1 MRLLDDSNNHVEV
14 SFEMAHKSYK
24 IDSYWLLITYASE
37 QKYRPYNLTTTISH
51 DEIYFEDQVITSAVS
66 C

>member
-1 MRLLDDSNNHVEV
+1 
-14 SFEMAHKSYK
+14 MAHKSYK

-66 C
+66 Y